1 MIGMSVGSGEP
12 TVISASTFVLEVD
25 GVQVATFSELS
36 SISSEVTPAESVATA
51 PGGVSHTMQYGTA
64 STPQVTL
71 TRGLD
76 TDTYLW
82 SWHQAVLQGV
92 PTARRTCSLLLFA
105 TGQSPKSGQPTI
117 TYILENA
124 WPSKLEISGKAAGA
138 GEIVMETVV
147 LVCDQ
152 ILMQPAG

>member
-1 MIGMSVGSGEP
+1 
-12 TVISASTFVLEVD
+12 
-25 GVQVATFSELS
+25 
-36 SISSEVTPAESVATA
+36 
-51 PGGVSHTMQYGTA
+51 
-64 STPQVTL
+64 
-71 TRGLD
+71 
-76 TDTYLW
+76 
-82 SWHQAVLQGV
+82 VLQGV